1 MVLKFRGD
9 IMKSQKTKAKE
20 VLEFIRAMILE
31 GSPPESILKFIN
43 NTPHKERMD
52 ISHDA
57 SMILAFYED
66 GAVSYTS
73 VFNKTALFLYKDLD
87 LK

>member
-1 MVLKFRGD
+1 
-9 IMKSQKTKAKE
+9 MKQQKTKAKE
-20 VLEFIRAMILE
+20 VFEFIRVMLLE
-31 GSPPESILKFIN
+31 GSTPESILKFIN
-43 NTPHKERMD
+43 NTRHKERMD

-57 SMILAFYED
+57 SMILAFYEE

-87 LK
+87 IK